1 LQLAKVV
8 VGLVPP
14 TQQDVLDLMKQCDT
28 NGDGVVDLDEFNALI
43 AILLSNIV
51 GRVIMQALFQLLFI
65 PALAA
70 LLVEYLTG
78 VASGGVQEVLSQL
91 PTGLVVTVM
100 SILISLLII
109 APLLQAVDASIKK
122 LFLYRQKKKL

>member
-1 LQLAKVV
+1 M

-43 AILLSNIV
+43 SILLSNIV